1 MSLASSYTISCWVK
15 LPSGATYGGAIMA
28 KMRSSWS
35 MAATCFYFGNG
46 TSGTGVSGLYPEV
59 VCYSNGFIT
68 STSPI
73 GTGAWHYL
81 VFTHGSSGGTGAIYI
96 DGISQTLSNSEAPTY
111 SPDSTTYYP
120 KIGRGN
126 GNEITTT
133 FNGSMDE
140 FSMANTQR
148 SSDWVKLC
156 YETQRVNNSTVLVYE
171 DYSAWK
177 YSKKLYFN
185 TKSSGANVSVNV
197 VKFPVLI
204 RLDSTTFDFT
214 AAQDSGQD
222 LRFAKSDGTHLYYQI
237 DEWNKYAK
245 AASVWVRVDTVY
257 GSDSTHYINMYWGNY
272 NVFSRSNGA
281 AVFDTGNGFSAV
293 WHLNN
298 DPSGGTGAIT
308 DATVN
313 TNNGTSAGTM
323 TTSDLVNAAVG
334 KGNDFDGTDD
344 GISIS
349 TLTAR
354 SPITAVSVSA
364 WFKIRVLTSF
374 VRIAA
379 KSYSSNTA
387 PYTMYG
393 LMLDS
398 GGIDIRGEL
407 SSGGAQNIVRGS
419 SMLDTSHYYYGTFT
433 YDGTTL
439 KLYLNGTQEL
449 KTTAITGTIDTISMP
464 VTIGMS
470 GFSADYFNGI
480 IDEVRISRVARS
492 ADWIKLC
499 YQNQKAGQSLVVFN
513 NEDYS
518 TWTYS
523 KKVNINTS
531 QSGAAVSSL
540 VQKFPVIIRFTDS
553 TFAFSQA
560 QDDGRDIRFSKL
572 DGTRL
577 PYEIERWDRINKL
590 AEMWVLVDS
599 VKANSG
605 TQFVRMY
612 WGKTGVASMSSPASV
627 FDTASGF
634 AGEWHLNETPSAGSA
649 SILDETIN
657 SYNGTPTGMT
667 SSNQVDGIVGKGLS
681 FDGSTSYITLPTIS
695 TNFTGGITVSAWMN
709 YSSFNSY
716 SRLIDWSQSAAK
728 YNYDEIAI
736 SNTSTHDTISF
747 GLQNGATD
755 TSILVGGYFSAGSW
769 VYLSCVWDGSTMLVY
784 KNGILAGSKTG
795 ITSIL
800 SSVSRASCYIGKSN
814 WSGDGL
820 FNGYIDE
827 LQVSRVGRSAD
838 WVSLCYKNQKPG
850 QTLVDLDDYD
860 QWSYSK
866 KNYINTSS
874 LGLSGNVVKFPLLV
888 RIDTTMIC
896 FNQARGSG
904 QDLRFSKA
912 DGTHLN
918 YEIEKW
924 DSAGKSALVWVL
936 VDTVFQSSSTQ
947 YIKMY
952 WGKSDAISKSG
963 SSAVFS
969 SSNNF
974 TGVWHLSEESSG
986 KGSSGS
992 GLYKDATENNNG
1004 DDSISNS
1011 SQDGIIGNGHAFTT
1025 GATNSGDYI
1034 ALRNPVMSLTANA
1047 FTVSCWVKLPSGA
1060 TYGGAIMNKRNS
1072 SWVWGSTCFYF
1083 GDGTINTGVS
1093 GLYPEVVAC
1102 GNNFIVSSSPVG
1114 TGAWHYL
1121 VFTHGTAISTGS
1133 IYIDGVA
1140 QSLSYNTLANTYT
1153 DSTSYLPKI
1162 GNGNGNGNEITTTF
1176 NGSMDEFSMA
1186 NTQRSS
1192 DWIKLCYYT
1201 QKQNQTVTT
1210 ADSSADAFLKLKF
1223 IRYGAANLLDTLD
1236 SCAIATSKWTL
1247 KFSRLAGGGISWLSP
1262 DSMGTGTNQLD
1273 SNLFYIL
1280 TNSNRSDTGLGRLQ
1294 LLDSNCVVVRL
1305 RQSKTIGGQP
1315 YTIEYTVPGS
1325 GRVYIR
1331 ASTYASSA
1339 LSPTGGLEF
1348 RIAGNSSSNITNTAS
1363 SATAS
1368 SCSMLL
1374 HSDAGS
1380 GRIDPCLSLFENW
1393 SQADNITG
1401 TSSSKYY
1408 GIKSS
1413 TWSLPSMRSQA
1424 WEFML
1429 DVAHR
1434 NWNDTTGTGARTD
1447 DYRNPDSLL
1456 FYAGTQ
1462 YLQKAWECQLAG
1474 HWTFEEGSGDTVFD
1488 VSGSNNYGVRTTGT
1502 TWTWAAGKWGRCI
1515 SLAGSCDSVKIAD
1528 NTGFNG
1534 ASGFS
1539 ICAWVKPT
1547 STMTSASTVFKKFGA
1562 NGYIFGGGT
1571 GGVAQLKL
1579 NGNTFTGR
1587 TSVGNGT
1594 WYHLGVVYIKNS
1606 YAYDTV
1612 KIFINGKP
1620 DTIITGASYSFDAS
1634 SNSAY
1639 IGGYNGLLDDLRF
1652 YGRSLSDADMKA
1664 IYQSCYDAGRG
1675 TYLVRSDNNNTLH
1688 FAMDGGTAHRYY
1700 PVFELDNYWSTT
1712 QPSPSI
1718 PYVYVNGVK
1727 QTYNKDYI
1735 VALDDKQNKLKIGFN
1750 RTINADSTRIYIS
1763 GNDTL
1768 SSTITTAMPRMTW
1781 GSYSSPTAHFYVKN
1795 FTGNIFGSSSANQY
1809 YLDFKMS
1816 TDTVSSVATDGEVY
1830 RLKTSKLSYYGNAD
1844 TTSTNNLVP
1853 KIYNNGAFGTYVLK
1867 IGSTWLKTGLNV
1879 TAIPSYSVAESSDV
1893 RVVFRLG
1900 SRIVK
1905 SGSDSCRIITQY
1917 TMYPMGQIF
1926 KYDSIYVP
1934 SAKIDTICHD
1944 VCQIYVSSGYGT
1956 IYPTN
1961 YGSSCVSRGGIYGA
1975 TALQDMATA
1984 FLSLKNT
1991 NVVVASPI
1999 DTVSALN
2006 TGSRIG
2012 SRFVDKDGWVQTDFP
2027 YQSVFYIDLQR
2038 ATLPAQSSID
2048 SICKGVQFCTGA
2060 ASTSRLIANGAGST
2074 VLTSSGDVN
2083 GDGFNEKE
2091 GAYIYAASS
2100 ANTAH
2105 FKLTANGDTCRFYP
2119 AFRITNYTATS
2130 IPQYVYVDSV
2140 AKIRGYGFNAYVK
2153 PATNELVLQLNQKI
2167 CSTADIYISFDQ
2179 TLAVTMADFCATPGD
2194 GRVKLQWNTESE
2206 ENNLGFYIYRRIPSN
2221 FLDSLSGVI
2230 DSSSALSD
2238 TADDPDAASLIKN
2251 KIIGFSDTVWYKVN
2265 NKIIYGATSG
2275 VSYGERKYVL
2285 FDNCVHNG
2293 VKYEY
2298 KIVSVDYKNNHS
2310 DYSKYAEAVPH
2321 RIVPQMF
2328 ALHGNFP
2335 NPFRRLTCLKY
2346 ELPIR
2351 TKVMINVYDIRGRLV
2366 RHLVKPDNTVKAGYY
2381 QVLWDCR
2388 DDRGSFMASGPYI
2401 YRLTAKGFVSSR
2413 VMILIK

>member
-1 MSLASSYTISCWVK
+1 
-15 LPSGATYGGAIMA
+15 
-28 KMRSSWS
+28 
-35 MAATCFYFGNG
+35 
-46 TSGTGVSGLYPEV
+46 
-59 VCYSNGFIT
+59 
-68 STSPI
+68 
-73 GTGAWHYL
+73 
-81 VFTHGSSGGTGAIYI
+81 
-96 DGISQTLSNSEAPTY
+96 
-111 SPDSTTYYP
+111 
-120 KIGRGN
+120 
-126 GNEITTT
+126 
-133 FNGSMDE
+133 
-140 FSMANTQR
+140 
-148 SSDWVKLC
+148 
-156 YETQRVNNSTVLVYE
+156 
-171 DYSAWK
+171 
-177 YSKKLYFN
+177 
-185 TKSSGANVSVNV
+185 
-197 VKFPVLI
+197 
-204 RLDSTTFDFT
+204 
-214 AAQDSGQD
+214 
-222 LRFAKSDGTHLYYQI
+222 LYYQL
-237 DEWNKYAK
+237 DEWNKTGKSAT
-245 AASVWVRVDTVY
+245 AWVRVDTIY
-257 GSDSTHYINMYWGNY
+257 GNDSLHYITMYWGNI
-272 NVFSRSNGA
+272 NVLSHSNGA
-281 AVFDTGNGFSAV
+281 AVFDTGNGFSSV
-293 WHLNN
+293 WHLNK

-308 DATVN
+308 DATIN

-334 KGNDFDGTDD
+334 NGNDFDGTDD

-354 SPITAVSVSA
+354 SPTTAVSVSA
-364 WFKIRVLTSF
+364 WFKIRVLTSY

-379 KSYSSNTA
+379 KSYSSNIA

-393 LMLDS
+393 FMMDS
-398 GGIDIRGEL
+398 GSHIRGEI
-407 SSGGAQNIVRGS
+407 SYNSVQNIVHGS
-419 SMLDTSHYYYGTFT
+419 SILDTSHYYYGTFT

-499 YQNQKAGQSLVVFN
+499 YQNQKTGQSLVVFT

-518 TWTYS
+518 TWNYS

-531 QSGAAVSSL
+531 QSGANTSSL
-540 VQKFPVIIRFTDS
+540 VEKFPVLIRFTDS

-560 QDDGRDIRFSKL
+560 QDDGRDIRFAKL

-590 AEMWVLVDS
+590 AEIWVLVDS

-605 TQFVRMY
+605 TQFIRMY
-612 WGKTGVASMSSPASV
+612 WGKTGVTSNSSGSAV
-627 FDTASGF
+627 FDTSNGFKGVWHLDESSGSMHDATYNGYAGSINGNQAQASGEIGYAQTYDGTGDYSDMGNVLNTGTSNFTISLWVKRLSVGTIQTIVAKSNGGSPSSTYGGLF
-634 AGEWHLNETPSAGSA
+634 AFSTSNYISFYTASGGSSWGDAGTFSIFSNLAISDITNWHMVTMIINKSANSSCKIYIDGIDRTGTITGDITGVGSVSNTVNFRLA
-649 SILDETIN
+649 SESDGDYQ
-657 SYNGTPTGMT
+657 YNG
-667 SSNQVDGIVGKGLS
+667 
-681 FDGSTSYITLPTIS
+681 
-695 TNFTGGITVSAWMN
+695 
-709 YSSFNSY
+709 
-716 SRLIDWSQSAAK
+716 LIDQAVVS
-728 YNYDEIAI
+728 
-736 SNTSTHDTISF
+736 
-747 GLQNGATD
+747 
-755 TSILVGGYFSAGSW
+755 FSARSSDW
-769 VYLSCVWDGSTMLVY
+769 INLSY
-784 KNGILAGSKTG
+784 
-795 ITSIL
+795 
-800 SSVSRASCYIGKSN
+800 
-814 WSGDGL
+814 
-820 FNGYIDE
+820 
-827 LQVSRVGRSAD
+827 Q
-838 WVSLCYKNQKPG
+838 NQKTS

-866 KNYINTSS
+866 KLYVNTSS
-874 LGLSGNVVKFPLLV
+874 MGLSGNVVNFPLLV

-904 QDLRFSKA
+904 YDLRFSKS

-924 DSAGKSALVWVL
+924 DSAGKSASVWVL

-974 TGVWHLSEESSG
+974 TGVWHLSEENAG

-992 GLYKDATENNNG
+992 GLYKDATGSDNG
-1004 DDSISNS
+1004 DDSISNT

-1034 ALRNPVMSLTANA
+1034 ATRGPVMSLTANA
-1047 FTVSCWVKLPSGA
+1047 FTVSCWVKLASGT
-1060 TYGGAIMNKRNS
+1060 TYGGAIMNKKNS
-1072 SWVWGSTCFYF
+1072 SWVLGSTCFYF

-1114 TGAWHYL
+1114 TGSWHYL
-1121 VFTHGTAISTGS
+1121 VFTHGTTASTGS

-1140 QSLSYNTLANTYT
+1140 QSLAYNTLGNTYT
-1153 DSTSYLPKI
+1153 DSTSYFPKI
-1162 GNGNGNGNEITTTF
+1162 GNGNGNEITTTF

-1201 QKQNQTVTT
+1201 QVQNQTVTT
-1210 ADSSADAFLKLKF
+1210 TDSSADAFLKLKF
-1223 IRYGAANLLDTLD
+1223 IRYGAANLSDTLD

-1247 KFSRLAGGGISWLSP
+1247 KFSRFAGGGISWLSP

-1273 SNLFYIL
+1273 SNLFYIV

-1315 YTIEYTVPGS
+1315 YTIEYTVSGS

-1331 ASTYASSA
+1331 ASTYTSSA

-1368 SCSMLL
+1368 SCRMLL

-1408 GIKSS
+1408 GIKST

-1528 NTGFNG
+1528 NTGLNG

-1547 STMTSASTVFKKFGA
+1547 STMTAASTIFKKFGA

-1612 KIFINGKP
+1612 KLFINGKP

-1664 IYQSCYDAGRG
+1664 IYQSCYDAGKG

-1712 QPSPSI
+1712 QPSASI

-1727 QTYNKDYI
+1727 QTYNKDYV

-1781 GSYSSPTAHFYVKN
+1781 GGYSSPTSHFYVKN

-1809 YLDFKMS
+1809 YLDFKIDNSS
-1816 TDTVSSVATDGEVY
+1816 TGMGGEIY
-1830 RLKTSKLSYYGNAD
+1830 RLKTSKISPIAMAD
-1844 TTSTNNLVP
+1844 TTSTNSLVSTT
-1853 KIYNNGAFGTYVLK
+1853 YTNGTFGTYNLK
-1867 IGSTWLKTGLNV
+1867 IGSSWLQSTSSV
-1879 TAIPSYSVAESSDV
+1879 TATPTYTVAESSCV
-1893 RVVFRLG
+1893 RVVLKIN
-1900 SRIVK
+1900 SRTVK
-1905 SGSDSCRIITQY
+1905 SGSDSCKILTQY
-1917 TMYPMGQIF
+1917 TMYPTGQIF
-1926 KYDSIYVP
+1926 RYDSVFVP
-1934 SAKIDTICHD
+1934 SAKIDTVRYD
-1944 VCQIYVSSGYGT
+1944 MYQKYVSSGAGT
-1956 IYPTN
+1956 LYSTN
-1961 YGSSCVSRGGIYGA
+1961 FTPSCVSRGGLYGA
-1975 TALQDMATA
+1975 TNLQDFTGA
-1984 FLSLKNT
+1984 FLSMKNT
-1991 NVVVASPI
+1991 SGAVSAPI
-1999 DTVSALN
+1999 DTVRAVSTAS
-2006 TGSRIG
+2006 TIIG
-2012 SRFVDKDGWVQTDFP
+2012 PRFVDRDVWAAASFP
-2027 YQSVFYIDLQR
+2027 YQSVFYMDMQR
-2038 ATLPAQSSID
+2038 SSIAASATID
-2048 SICKGVQFCTGA
+2048 SIGKGVQFCIGSS
-2060 ASTSRLIANGAGST
+2060 STSRLTANGAGST

-2083 GDGFNEKE
+2083 GDGFNERE

-2140 AKIRGYGFNAYVK
+2140 AKIRDYGFNAYVK
-2153 PATNELVLQLNQKI
+2153 AAANELVLQLNQKI

-2230 DSSSALSD
+2230 DSGSATSD
-2238 TADDPDAASLIKN
+2238 TGDDPDAASLIKN
-2251 KIIGFSDTVWYKVN
+2251 KIIGFSDSVWYKVN

-2310 DYSKYAEAVPH
+2310 DYSKYAEAVPR
-2321 RIVPQMF
+2321 RIVPQAF

-2366 RHLVKPDNTVKAGYY
+2366 RHLVKPDNTLKAGYY

-2413 VMILIK
+2413 VMIMIK